1 MVNSNLYQGR
11 ENNHAQETRIR
22 ECAKFPEGFR
32 QASSSKSAEEF
43 TEDQCRKG
51 EIARCIQIPKA

>member
-1 MVNSNLYQGR
+1 VVNSNLYQGR

-32 QASSSKSAEEF
+32 QTSSSKSAEEF
-43 TEDQCRKG
+43 GKS